1 LNKKELHPRQVLAK
15 LSTDPVIENLEKWRT
30 DHVRRNY
37 AVERHLSVSAGF
49 KRAVPAACATLGLL
63 LIAPS
68 ATNVFAAGFDHIPS
82 EGVPIAPAQV
92 ETDQSPIQQPEKP
105 KKDFQLEQRLK
116 EVEKKTTDLVPSVP
130 SIPADESKPPAEDSD
145 RSDQNDQPVNQ
156 PVNEQPAPPQQN
168 HDEKTIDPV
177 VTVKPHSSSS
187 AAIDQ
192 KTSHKTFHHVSQSQ
206 DVPQAKTNK
215 SFQNVSGND
224 EGERDSQPTA
234 VQSSTSAEKGTV
246 AVETVS
252 GNQENIP
259 TTQDTPLP
267 KTASSDPTKAAAGLG
282 VALLGLAWKTRRY
295 GKA

>member
-1 LNKKELHPRQVLAK
+1 MNKKELHPRQVLAK
-15 LSTDPVIENLEKWRT
+15 LSTDPVIENLEKLRT
-30 DHVRRNY
+30 DRNY
-37 AVERHLSVSAGF
+37 VAYQQATVPDNRFNS
-49 KRAVPAACATLGLL
+49 KRLVPVACATLGLL

-68 ATNVFAAGFDHIPS
+68 ATNVFAAGFDHIPG

-145 RSDQNDQPVNQ
+145 RNDQPVTNQ
-156 PVNEQPAPPQQN
+156 PVNDQTPPQQN
-168 HDEKTIDPV
+168 DEKDEKTVDQV
-177 VTVKPHSSSS
+177 VITDKPHHSSPAATGVKSS
-187 AAIDQ
+187 HP
-192 KTSHKTFHHVSQSQ
+192 TLHHVSQSQ
-206 DVPQAKTNK
+206 DIPQAKTNK

-224 EGERDSQPTA
+224 EGEKDSQPTA
-234 VQSSTSAEKGTV
+234 VQSSTSDEKGTV

-282 VALLGLAWKTRRY
+282 VALLGVAWKTRRY